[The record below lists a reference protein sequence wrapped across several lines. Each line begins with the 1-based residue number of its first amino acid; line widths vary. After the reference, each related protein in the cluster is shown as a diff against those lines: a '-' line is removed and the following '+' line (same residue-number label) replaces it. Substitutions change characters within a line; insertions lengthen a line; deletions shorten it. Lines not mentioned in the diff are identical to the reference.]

1 MMYKRVI
8 ICADL
13 EGVNNVVGVPYEG
26 LVKGSEGWE
35 VGRHQAA
42 LEINAAADALFAAGA
57 EYVCLWDN
65 HGGGGNIEQ
74 SELDP
79 RIDFIKN
86 QKGVDRDYYFKNNID
101 AVVFFGYHSM
111 EGTLGGVLAHT
122 FNSKAIQYY
131 KINGRYVGEIDV
143 DTYIAAGMGVKT
155 LFFAG
160 DDKAC
165 AQAKASVPH
174 IATVITKYG
183 KSRNEAEYRDNG
195 ELLTEIH
202 EKIAETLSEPHELKL
217 LTYPTKLEMS
227 YKRTEDA
234 AKCLARRRERG
245 IVCDYPADDVMGY
258 DAHTVVCEIGSF
270 EEFVRAIE

>member
-1 MMYKRVI
+1 MEYKRVI

-26 LVKGSEGWE
+26 LIKGSEGWE

-42 LEINAAADALFAAGA
+42 SEINAVAEALFDMGC

-65 HGGGGNIEQ
+65 HGGGGNIEA

-86 QKGVDRDYYFKNNID
+86 QKGVDRDYYFRND
-101 AVVFFGYHSM
+101 LDGVVFIGYHSM

-122 FNSKAIQYY
+122 FNSKAVQYY

-165 AQAKASVPH
+165 AQAKASVHH

-183 KSRNEAEYRDNG
+183 KGRNEADFRDNG
-195 ELLTEIH
+195 ELLAEI
-202 EKIAETLSEPHELKL
+202 KETVARAVNEPHELKI
-217 LTYPTKLEMS
+217 LTYPATLEMS
-227 YKRTEDA
+227 YKRIEDA
-234 AKCLARRRERG
+234 AKYMARRLERG
-245 IVCDYPADDVMGY
+245 IKVYYLPDEVMGY
-258 DAHTVVCEIGSF
+258 DAHTYVCEINSF
-270 EEFVRAIE
+270 EDFVKAVE